1 MKNSWIIIVFI
12 CFGQLVNAQLNS
24 YTFEQVDSLSV
35 SVPKPIVVFLHTEW
49 CKYCNAME
57 NTTFKNKE
65 VISRLNSNY
74 YFVSFDAES
83 KESVK
88 FKNRIFSYKPSG
100 RKTGVH
106 ELAEA
111 LGNYHNKLSYPT
123 TVVLNF
129 NKEIIFQYPSMLRS
143 KGFLRLL
150 NAIQENEKL

>member
-1 MKNSWIIIVFI
+1 MKNNWVIILFI
-12 CFGQLVNAQLNS
+12 CLGQHLSAQLTT

-35 SVPKPIVVFLHTEW
+35 SQPKPTVVFLHTEW
-49 CKYCNAME
+49 CKYCEVME

-65 VISRLNSNY
+65 LINRLNSNY
-74 YFVSFDAES
+74 YFISFDAES

-88 FKNRIFSYKPSG
+88 FQNRTFSYKPSG
-100 RKTGVH
+100 RKTGIH

-111 LGNYHNKLSYPT
+111 LGRYQNKLSYPT
-123 TVVLNF
+123 TVVLNTK
-129 NKEIIFQYPSMLRS
+129 NEIVFQYPSMLRS